1 MLTIP
6 IQIIS
11 DTICIVKMTRAND
24 ERRSAD
30 MDFMEF
36 NIGKNQAEEFAKA
49 IFADIEAYV
58 NEHLEE
64 YEEFLKEYE
73 SEVKENGKVKKVS

>member
-1 MLTIP
+1 
-6 IQIIS
+6 
-11 DTICIVKMTRAND
+11 
-24 ERRSAD
+24 
-30 MDFMEF
+30 MDFTEF

-73 SEVKENGKVKKVS
+73 SEVVCNFRRSNTHLQASSLSIICIDRKRNIVRNA

>member
-1 MLTIP
+1 
-6 IQIIS
+6 
-11 DTICIVKMTRAND
+11 
-24 ERRSAD
+24 
-30 MDFMEF
+30 MDFTEF
-36 NIGKNQAEEFAKA
+36 NIGKKQAEEFAKA
-49 IFADIEAYV
+49 IFADIETYV

>member
-1 MLTIP
+1 
-6 IQIIS
+6 
-11 DTICIVKMTRAND
+11 
-24 ERRSAD
+24 

-49 IFADIEAYV
+49 IFADIESFV

-64 YEEFLKEYE
+64 FEEFCLKEE
-73 SEVKENGKVKKVS
+73 SEAKEDEVNKKVS

>member
-1 MLTIP
+1 
-6 IQIIS
+6 
-11 DTICIVKMTRAND
+11 
-24 ERRSAD
+24 

-49 IFADIEAYV
+49 IVADIESFV

-73 SEVKENGKVKKVS
+73 SEVKENGKVKKVG